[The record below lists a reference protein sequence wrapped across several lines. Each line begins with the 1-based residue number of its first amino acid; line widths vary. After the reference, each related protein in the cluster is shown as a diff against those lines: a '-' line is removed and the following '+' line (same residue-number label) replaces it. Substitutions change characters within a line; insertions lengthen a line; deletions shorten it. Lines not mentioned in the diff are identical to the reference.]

1 MSVTHDVER
10 GQQAETV
17 LQNPI
22 YCEAYSLI
30 EKGILKKWQESADA
44 EEREEL
50 HKLQKL
56 LGKVRNLMESTM
68 RSGQIAAKE
77 LERKRR
83 LSERLG
89 LRQRGS
95 WQP

>member
-1 MSVTHDVER
+1 MSLTKDVER
-10 GQQAETV
+10 GQQAESV

-30 EKGILKKWQESADA
+30 EQGILKKWQESGDA
-44 EEREEL
+44 MEREEL

-56 LGKVRNLMESTM
+56 LGKVRSLMESTM
-68 RSGQIAAKE
+68 RSGKVAAKE
-77 LERKRR
+77 LERKRK

-89 LRQRGS
+89 LRQRGF
-95 WQP
+95 